1 MIRQEVAD
9 AQRDTLLEWAT
20 AWDQAAADVA
30 ERADVAKLLRR
41 AAAAVSAGRV
51 VVVDEDDDTDPALP
65 DTGLR
70 FG

>member
-1 MIRQEVAD
+1 MIRQEVAN

-20 AWDQAAADVA
+20 AWDQAAADGTQYA
-30 ERADVAKLLRR
+30 EVAKLLRR

-51 VVVDEDDDTDPALP
+51 VEVEEDDDTDPALP